1 MPIAKAGVQAVAR
14 ACLRSPHNQTHPP
27 CTLCPTL
34 VCVCVCVLLF
44 FFSAGNKVSDDAQRK
59 QYQKVAEERD
69 VNIRSLNAK
78 RLGAPDHDEF

>member
-1 MPIAKAGVQAVAR
+1 MPDPR
-14 ACLRSPHNQTHPP
+14 
-27 CTLCPTL
+27 
-34 VCVCVCVLLF
+34 VCVCVCV
-44 FFSAGNKVSDDAQRK
+44 SAGNKVSDDAQRK